1 MGKSGCYDAGTV
13 RGTIRYE
20 GLRMKVLVV
29 GGFLGSGKT
38 TTILRIGKYL
48 GEKGQ
53 KAAIIVNEIGEVGVD
68 ADIISSYGFDSIE
81 LTNGCVCCTLKRDMR
96 YTVDE
101 IYRKMKPDILLI
113 EPTGIAFPGVIK
125 EDIMLM
131 NLKDVEFAP
140 LVTVIDGS
148 RFKQI
153 MKETKQFSKRQIID
167 AEILAINKVDL
178 IEDLYIPVVES
189 SVQQMNP
196 QAHTVRFSAKSRDEE
211 FAEFISTLLSDET
224 SFEVN
229 RRKESINKSP
239 DAEEI
244 VAACGENSI
253 EYSKMA
259 TYASEYSLNHDYIEP
274 EKAQSIVSN
283 LMEDLKKEIIVMN
296 PEFVGHMKVILQAGT
311 VNVRSSV
318 TGAEEQPQIET
329 MKSYS
334 SHPSVKIL
342 SAISNVSRSELM
354 ELVDFF
360 VKENFTNHGI
370 KIVKTAVHQHNH
382 ESHNHD
388 NHNHSEGV

>member
-1 MGKSGCYDAGTV
+1 
-13 RGTIRYE
+13 
-20 GLRMKVLVV
+20 
-29 GGFLGSGKT
+29 
-38 TTILRIGKYL
+38 
-48 GEKGQ
+48 
-53 KAAIIVNEIGEVGVD
+53 
-68 ADIISSYGFDSIE
+68 
-81 LTNGCVCCTLKRDMR
+81 
-96 YTVDE
+96 
-101 IYRKMKPDILLI
+101 
-113 EPTGIAFPGVIK
+113 
-125 EDIMLM
+125 MLM

-140 LVTVIDGS
+140 LVTEIDGS